1 MLDARHDALRRSGV
15 PTSAVVISLPHAT
28 CWQIGFSVVRVGFS
42 VPDGQVQLE
51 RIFVGDEH
59 GAMSPAFSR
68 HVATHTIQSIPFP
81 FHAVF
86 Q

>member
-1 MLDARHDALRRSGV
+1 V
-15 PTSAVVISLPHAT
+15 
-28 CWQIGFSVVRVGFS
+28 C
-42 VPDGQVQLE
+42 DGQVQLE

-68 HVATHTIQSIPFP
+68 HATQTIQSIPFP
-81 FHAVF
+81 FIFYAVF